1 MLHADLWMGAFPFC
15 QRLSSP
21 GCGDCSAGQSCCWR
35 RSCTV
40 TFWEPWRVLGLRE
53 RGWRQHR
60 RRCGDGAGSEAA
72 ACWDRLCI
80 WILCVIFLGQQGG
93 DHCIPQVVEVLAQ
106 LCVQE
111 PLPQLFYHLD
121 VFRLFLAL
129 SHVFGYDPQK
139 LPVPLSLTSLSSRQ
153 SPRAVQTPLQF
164 FSHLW
169 HLPSL

>member
-1 MLHADLWMGAFPFC
+1 MWRLLSWPKLLLETELYGDILGA
-15 QRLSSP
+15 LEGP
-21 GCGDCSAGQSCCWR
+21 GFEGEGMETAQKKVWGWS
-35 RSCTV
+35 
-40 TFWEPWRVLGLRE
+40 RE
-53 RGWRQHR
+53 R
-60 RRCGDGAGSEAA
+60 SS
-72 ACWDRLCI
+72 WDRLCI

-93 DHCIPQVVEVLAQ
+93 DHCIPQVMEVLAQ

-139 LPVPLSLTSLSSRQ
+139 LPVPLSLTSLSSHQ

-169 HLPSL
+169 NLPSL